1 MTKQASFSELEYTTK
16 KKVTRRDRFLDEI
29 NKVTPWAALVAQ
41 IEPFYPKGTG
51 RGRPPIGVARML
63 RMYIAQQCFGLS
75 DEGIEDA
82 IYDSQAIR
90 GFVGIDLSRESAP
103 DATTLLKFRRL
114 LETHQLTERIFETIN
129 ALLAAKGLILKEGT
143 VVDATIIAAPSSTKN
158 RSGERDP
165 EMHQTKKGNQ
175 WYFGMKAH
183 IGVDAET
190 GIVHTLVTTSANIN
204 DVTQAHALLHG
215 EERLA
220 FGDAGY
226 QGVEKREENRGRRVE
241 WEIAMRP
248 GKRKALPD
256 TRVGRLQE
264 RIEQVKASIRAKVE
278 HPFKIIK
285 NLFGM
290 KKVSYRGL
298 AKNTAR
304 LYTLF
309 GLASVIYGRRTA
321 RSGGNG
327 GHGHPNRGV
336 GRRTV
341 CPYSLCVHPAR
352 RLLYRACP
360 MHRAPLGNS
369 PEKRITPAG
378 KPPPRSSQTPLP
390 WFPCPSQGRLSRRC
404 LALPQNR
411 ARPA

>member
-1 MTKQASFSELEYTTK
+1 
-16 KKVTRRDRFLDEI
+16 
-29 NKVTPWAALVAQ
+29 
-41 IEPFYPKGTG
+41 
-51 RGRPPIGVARML
+51 
-63 RMYIAQQCFGLS
+63 MYIAQQCFGLS

-226 QGVEKREENRGRRVE
+226 QGVEKREENRGRQVE

-264 RIEQVKASIRAKVE
+264 RIEQVKARIRAKVE

-309 GLASVIYGRRTA
+309 GLANLLTA
-321 RSGGNG
+321 K
-327 GHGHPNRGV
+327 
-336 GRRTV
+336 
-341 CPYSLCVHPAR
+341 R
-352 RLLYRACP
+352 RLFAL
-360 MHRAPLGNS
+360 N
-369 PEKRITPAG
+369 T
-378 KPPPRSSQTPLP
+378 
-390 WFPCPSQGRLSRRC
+390 QGAS
-404 LALPQNR
+404 
-411 ARPA
+411 